1 MTTLAQRGFDALV
14 MRFLDELEDAGD
26 HRLPASWMPLEGLDI
41 HPLELEVH
49 VLCLQ
54 HQALRDAQ
62 TKAWVSHRTK

>member
-1 MTTLAQRGFDALV
+1 

-26 HRLPASWMPLEGLDI
+26 HRLPASWIPFEGL
-41 HPLELEVH
+41 EFEVH

-62 TKAWVSHRTK
+62 TIGLAEPEIADFMRLIVQFLK